1 MIRKTLKFIFLI
13 ILANLIINQGI
24 AQESSDSLQ
33 LFYGRLITEDNK
45 PVALAHVINVNMK
58 IGVASDTLGYF
69 KIWVYPGNTLNLSA
83 IGFEFLEYTLSGRI
97 PDTLTSIIL
106 HRRFYEIPEVSI
118 TYFGT
123 YKDFEYKVL
132 NLKLKDENVINE
144 LVLKQLPRVED
155 PQPYEPNLGNP
166 ISLLYNMLSREGK
179 SQRKYMEIKE
189 QEPLL
194 RKAEAKYNREIVKNI
209 TGLDGMEL
217 NEFMDTLNFS
227 DTYIINTSE
236 YVLYGEI
243 LKRFEGFKK
252 RRDLSEDTE

>member
-1 MIRKTLKFIFLI
+1 LIRKTLKFIFLI

-132 NLKLKDENVINE
+132 NLKLKDENIINE
-144 LVLKQLPRVED
+144 LVLKQLPRVD
-155 PQPYEPNLGNP
+155 NP

-217 NEFMDTLNFS
+217 NEL
-227 DTYIINTSE
+227 
-236 YVLYGEI
+236 
-243 LKRFEGFKK
+243 
-252 RRDLSEDTE
+252 